1 MVQLLR
7 ILTALVVVAL
17 AIQAVAVAVALA
29 IMVGLIFRTKQTFAI
44 LAFCVALAAFAA
56 HPGVG
61 LLVIGLLAAISW
73 LQKGKRPQ
81 EDAKA
86 LPPSGG

>member
-1 MVQLLR
+1 MSLLIR
-7 ILTALVVVAL
+7 ALTALVVLIAV
-17 AIQAVAVAVALA
+17 INAVAVAVPLA
-29 IMVGLIFRTKQTFAI
+29 ILAGLIFRTKQTLAV
-44 LAFCVALAAFAA
+44 LAFCVVLAAFAA

-61 LLVIGLLAAISW
+61 LLVIGLVAALSW